1 VAKEFFKRFQLPLI
15 QALGV
20 IELGLVSLNKDDP
33 LGRWNSVGRPVDDFR
48 VRIIGP
54 DENGC
59 GEIAV
64 SGPGMFDGYAAPWLP
79 RDRVLRDG
87 WFHTGDIGRIDRNGF
102 LFLIGRKTAIIN
114 LAGRKVFPE
123 EIEAVLNR
131 HPAVRE
137 SRAYGRAHPHLGEVV
152 EADVV
157 LDEPGVDLQ
166 SVRDLCRVSLA
177 PFKIPSRLHVVSA
190 LPHTAV
196 TGKIVRAMAMS

>member
-1 VAKEFFKRFQLPLI
+1 
-15 QALGV
+15 
-20 IELGLVSLNKDDP
+20 
-33 LGRWNSVGRPVDDFR
+33 
-48 VRIIGP
+48 
-54 DENGC
+54 
-59 GEIAV
+59 
-64 SGPGMFDGYAAPWLP
+64 
-79 RDRVLRDG
+79 VLRDG
-87 WFHTGDIGRIDRNGF
+87 WFYTGDIGRMDGQGF
-102 LFLIGRKTAIIN
+102 LFLIGRKTTVIN

-157 LDEPGVDLQ
+157 LGEPGADLQ
-166 SVRDLCRVSLA
+166 SVRDLCRASLA

-196 TGKIVRAMAMS
+196 TGKIVRAMAMT